1 MKKTNLFMFAA
12 GIVLAT
18 ANAPVTMAQK
28 TQVEAITS
36 STLPVTRV
44 TEGTDGTSRV
54 YKGAAPSAA
63 KIRANGDSAGVTDL
77 SITDESVHI
86 AAPANIGGSFYFNA
100 PEKILNISVY
110 GLAGNCIGS
119 VDCGESELKLPASS
133 LNITQPGVYVISIKT
148 STCITARK
156 VALK

>member
-44 TEGTDGTSRV
+44 TEGTDGTYNFRSFEV
-54 YKGAAPSAA
+54 KASE
-63 KIRANGDSAGVTDL
+63 AGSYYTEFWL
-77 SITDESVHI
+77 
-86 AAPANIGGSFYFNA
+86 
-100 PEKILNISVY
+100 L
-110 GLAGNCIGS
+110 
-119 VDCGESELKLPASS
+119 
-133 LNITQPGVYVISIKT
+133 ISIKT